1 MAVDGAIAAEDQDG
15 IGLIGSCR
23 HADAPVVLGRLG
35 ILKRLEVVRR
45 TSQAED
51 GGGAHV
57 REGSRNRFMGIAPHQ
72 VTIAIFS
79 CLPTLKANFTGGGG
93 VSTIRGSF
101 VTSF

>member
-35 ILKRLEVVRR
+35 ILKRLEVVRG

-57 REGSRNRFMGIAPHQ
+57 REGSRIREKLED
-72 VTIAIFS
+72 S
-79 CLPTLKANFTGGGG
+79 CASAVPEGKLGNY
-93 VSTIRGSF
+93 
-101 VTSF
+101 